1 MQLKTSS
8 VALAVGGWKLGVQK
22 ALRVLAVSLALWTAP
37 AGAADGDDIP
47 PTGVDASVDEAVERV
62 RAATAP
68 FKSLDRAVAAGYQRD
83 VEQCVENPPH
93 GGMGFHHENPALM
106 DAEVEVERPE
116 ILTYQRMP
124 DGEYR
129 LTGVEYVVPLAA
141 WKEEAPPRVMG
152 QPMKRAES
160 LGIWY
165 LHVWIWQ
172 PNPQGL
178 FADWNPSVTC

>member
-1 MQLKTSS
+1 MQLKASRVS
-8 VALAVGGWKLGVQK
+8 LAVGGWKSGAQK
-22 ALRVLAVSLALWTAP
+22 ALAVLAVAFALSTGP
-37 AGAADGDDIP
+37 AGATADDGIR
-47 PTGVDASVDEAVERV
+47 PTGLGDSVDEAVERV

-93 GGMGFHHENPALM
+93 GGMGFHHENAALM
-106 DAEVEVERPE
+106 DAKIEVERPE
-116 ILTYQRMP
+116 VLTYQRMP

-129 LTGVEYVVPLAA
+129 LTGVEYIVPLAA
-141 WKEEAPPRVMG
+141 WKEEEPPRAMG

-172 PNPQGL
+172 SNPQGL